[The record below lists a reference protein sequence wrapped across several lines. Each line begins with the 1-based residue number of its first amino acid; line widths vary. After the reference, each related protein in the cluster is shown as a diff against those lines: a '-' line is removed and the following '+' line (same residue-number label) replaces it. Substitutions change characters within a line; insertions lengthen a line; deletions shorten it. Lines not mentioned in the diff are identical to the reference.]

1 MKNLKEL
8 DEQLRGLYLLQKDQE
23 IKLVQ
28 DLEQLKQLFSPI
40 QAISE
45 TVKQVFAAAT
55 EDPKETKQG
64 YSHLWDA
71 LTNQIGIKSPVIKG
85 ALHLLVDQMLTTLNQ
100 KNEPTEV
107 QKEIKQESLAVYHS
121 ANHF

>member
-8 DEQLRGLYLLQKDQE
+8 DEQLNGLYLLQKDQE

-45 TVKQVFAAAT
+45 TVKQVFTAAT

>member
-8 DEQLRGLYLLQKDQE
+8 DEQLKGLYLLQKDQE

-45 TVKQVFAAAT
+45 TVKQVFAAST
-55 EDPKETKQG
+55 EDKDEQAQG

-71 LTNQIGIKSPVIKG
+71 ATNQIGIKSPIVKG
-85 ALHLLVDQMLTTLNQ
+85 ALHLLLEQMLSTINS
-100 KNEPTEV
+100 KNEPVEV
-107 QKEIKQESLAVYHS
+107 QKDLKQESLAVYHS